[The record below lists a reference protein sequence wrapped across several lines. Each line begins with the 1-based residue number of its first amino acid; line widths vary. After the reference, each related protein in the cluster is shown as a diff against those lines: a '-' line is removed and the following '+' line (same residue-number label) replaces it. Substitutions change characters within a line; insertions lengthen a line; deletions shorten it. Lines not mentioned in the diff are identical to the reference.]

1 MKQLSFILF
10 LVLVL
15 SSCGNKVTKQDDYDW
30 TNIDSLSKLKD
41 SIERAEEPKIDKVI
55 KEQKKKDVRPS
66 SYGSSSSRSNHRVN
80 QDNMRGF
87 DPASEDDMEDNGMS
101 RYMENNDEEGWD

>member
-15 SSCGNKVTKQDDYDW
+15 SSCGNKSTKQDDYDW
-30 TNIDSLSKLKD
+30 TNNDSLLQVKD
-41 SIERAEEPKIDKVI
+41 SIERVEEPIIDKVI
-55 KEQKKKDVRPS
+55 KDQEKKDVHPS
-66 SYGSSSSRSNHRVN
+66 SYSSSSSRSNHRIK